1 MENTEEFERLEEM
14 MKRVQNEIAKKQ
26 KKQKV
31 KKKKNE
37 PKIDMKRLTVM
48 QYYFLRSH
56 YPFIKYIFWVKI
68 FPYIIMI
75 IGFFITLLLVSWYV
89 NITF

>member
-1 MENTEEFERLEEM
+1 MENIEELERLEEL
-14 MKRVQNEIAKKQ
+14 MKRVNETIKQKQKTKKKQ
-26 KKQKV
+26 
-31 KKKKNE
+31 KKKNE

-48 QYYFLRSH
+48 QYYYLRSH